1 MSHDD
6 ILALHRALVGI
17 PSVSGGE
24 GGIASFLAD
33 WLGARGVAVE
43 RVGANLLAVLG
54 RGPLVCLDSH
64 LDTVP
69 PSGAW
74 SRDPYRVTVED
85 GRVYGLGSNDAK
97 ASVAA
102 MVAAFLH
109 LTGYGEDL
117 GLTVALMLA
126 EEEETTNRG
135 SAALV
140 EALRARG
147 FAPEAVIVGEPT
159 GLDVAVAQKG
169 LLVLELVARGE
180 THHAAHARALGAVNP
195 VAILA
200 RDLVTLEGLDLGGDD
215 PDLGPVTVVP
225 TVVRAGEVRNMVPA
239 EASCILDVRTNPTP
253 EPSRIVERLRE
264 ALRSE
269 VRVRSG
275 RLRPIAVDR
284 GHPLVAAALRARP
297 DARLFGS
304 RGLSDLVCFPGVPGI
319 KAGPGRSER
328 SHTPDEFVLEEEIL
342 EGARFY
348 ESMVLECRSFLT
360 EGVCS

>member
-1 MSHDD
+1 VEL
-6 ILALHRALVGI
+6 LALHRSLVEI

-24 GGIASFLAD
+24 GAIASFLAD
-33 WLGARGVAVE
+33 VLEARGVAVE
-43 RVGANLLAVLG
+43 RVGSSLLALLG
-54 RGPLVCLDSH
+54 RGPVVCLNSH

-74 SRDPYRVTVED
+74 TRDPYHASVED

-102 MVAAFLH
+102 MVAAFLRFAE
-109 LTGYGEDL
+109 YGEDL
-117 GLTVALMLA
+117 GLTLALTLAA
-126 EEEETTNRG
+126 EEETANRG

-140 EALRARG
+140 EALRVRG
-147 FAPEAVIVGEPT
+147 FTPEAVVVGEPT
-159 GLDVAVAQKG
+159 GLDVSVAQKG
-169 LLVLELVARGE
+169 LLLLELVARGE
-180 THHAAHARALGAVNP
+180 TRHAAHARALGAVNP
-195 VAILA
+195 IAVLA
-200 RDLVTLEGLDLGGDD
+200 ADLVALEGLDLGGDD
-215 PDLGPVTVVP
+215 PDLGPVTAVP
-225 TVVRAGEVRNMVPA
+225 TVLRAGEARNMVPA
-239 EASCILDVRTNPTP
+239 EASCVIDVRTNPSP

-275 RLRPIAVDR
+275 RLRPVAVDP
-284 GHPLVAAALRARP
+284 GHPLVRAALRARP
-297 DARLFGS
+297 EASLFGS

-328 SHTPDEFVLEEEIL
+328 SHTPNEYVLEAEIL

-348 ESMVLECRSFLT
+348 EALVRECRSFLA
-360 EGVCS
+360 EGVRS